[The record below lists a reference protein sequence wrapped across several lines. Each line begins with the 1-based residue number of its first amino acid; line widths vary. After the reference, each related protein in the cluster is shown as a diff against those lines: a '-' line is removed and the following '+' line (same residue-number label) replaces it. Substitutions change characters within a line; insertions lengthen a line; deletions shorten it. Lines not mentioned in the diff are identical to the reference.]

1 MTPRPKTQ
9 TQAPE
14 WFEVLRD
21 KFRRHHAFILHFN
34 VKDYVLGTATLPE
47 YMAAAMTS
55 RDVVVFYDIA
65 KGLTFPG
72 DVQRASF
79 IRLMGFNAP

>member
-1 MTPRPKTQ
+1 MERIQ
-9 TQAPE
+9 
-14 WFEVLRD
+14 
-21 KFRRHHAFILHFN
+21 
-34 VKDYVLGTATLPE
+34 GTAFE

-72 DVQRASF
+72 DVQRTSF
-79 IRLMGFNAP
+79 IRLMGFNAPQGRADQPSDGRPGAGTSYVH